1 MGRHDPSV
9 ESIRN
14 ASPEFTKATTLVV
27 TGLSEKADAM
37 PIVDFM
43 RAAMPVVSGSNGP
56 LVMALLDG
64 SRGFQW
70 VLAPQEKL
78 PAPTETKPE
87 EPGAPSLRGY
97 KPSP

>member
-1 MGRHDPSV
+1 V
-9 ESIRN
+9 V
-14 ASPEFTKATTLVV
+14 ATSKGYPAPYP
-27 TGLSEKADAM
+27 TGLPITGIEKADAM

-70 VLAPQEKL
+70 VSAPQEKP

-87 EPGAPSLRGY
+87 EPGAPSLRRY
-97 KPSP
+97 QPSP

>member
-1 MGRHDPSV
+1 
-9 ESIRN
+9 
-14 ASPEFTKATTLVV
+14 VV

-43 RAAMPVVSGSNGP
+43 RAAIAVVSGSNGP

-70 VLAPQEKL
+70 VLAPQEKT
-78 PAPTETKPE
+78 ARAYRDETE